1 MAMGRGGAGG
11 WDLRPRP
18 TWLLPFPIPAPPWDA
33 GHTTLPHPRPL
44 GPREDLPYPTTFAY
58 IIVICLKNMKQC
70 AKKIK
75 NKKLKQLEHDK
86 KHTYCLLEA
95 LSDQPF
101 FFPFNR
107 APLIATNKNTNFK

>member
-11 WDLRPRP
+11 WDLRPC
-18 TWLLPFPIPAPPWDA
+18 PAPRCGAYDVAPSSPLRA
-33 GHTTLPHPRPL
+33 SQGPALPHLLCIYYRHL
-44 GPREDLPYPTTFAY
+44 FEKHETM
-58 IIVICLKNMKQC
+58 C
-70 AKKIK
+70 KKK
-75 NKKLKQLEHDK
+75 KKKKKLKQLEHDK

>member
-1 MAMGRGGAGG
+1 MGQGGAGG
-11 WDLRPRP
+11 WDLRAAPHGYCPSPPRE
-18 TWLLPFPIPAPPWDA
+18 A

-44 GPREDLPYPTTFAY
+44 GPHGDLPYPTTFAY
-58 IIVICLKNMKQC
+58 ILSSY
-70 AKKIK
+70 AKKK
-75 NKKLKQLEHDK
+75 KKKKKLKQLEHDK